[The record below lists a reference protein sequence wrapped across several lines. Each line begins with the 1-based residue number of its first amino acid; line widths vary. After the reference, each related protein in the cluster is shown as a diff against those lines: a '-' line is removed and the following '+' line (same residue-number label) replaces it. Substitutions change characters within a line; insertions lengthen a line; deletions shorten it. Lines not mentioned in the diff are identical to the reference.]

1 MNNKREQKTLKARKE
16 RFIQLGK
23 AKHGDDR
30 YGYSLARK
38 EYVNNRTPVH
48 IICNQCNGKPF
59 LVYPFAHIDKG
70 NNDKGTC
77 QNCYV
82 PRKTVQE
89 TRWDPNLK
97 KRIKDFKKRILK
109 KYGDRYSY
117 PHLDKE
123 YKNESSKITVI
134 CNHCKSS
141 FKRLARSLKSKS
153 RYGGCKIC
161 NKEVAAEKTR
171 VKNKKRQL
179 RNHRTK
185 NIPQKHGFI
194 YKITNTK
201 NGKFYIGYTNGTIK
215 ERFKAHYDESIKL
228 SRGNKKAKSYLHNA
242 MNHHGFEYF
251 KIEILEEHTE
261 VTPYYMAELEM
272 EYIAKFKPHYNVTPG
287 GEIGRSKIHLKKAS

>member
-1 MNNKREQKTLKARKE
+1 MKNKRELKTLKARKE

-23 AKHGDDR
+23 AKHGNDR
-30 YGYSLARK
+30 YGYSQASI
-38 EYVNNRTPVH
+38 EYINNRTPVH
-48 IICNQCNGKPF
+48 IICNKCKIEPF
-59 LVYPFAHIDKG
+59 LVYPFAHTDKG
-70 NNDKGTC
+70 DNRKGTC
-77 QNCYV
+77 PHCY
-82 PRKTVQE
+82 KTNLNVKE

-97 KRIKDFKKRILK
+97 ERIRGFKASVVK
-109 KYGDRYSY
+109 KYKHRYSY
-117 PHLDKE
+117 PHLEKE
-123 YKNESSKITVI
+123 YKNESSKITVV
-134 CNHCKSS
+134 CNQCGSS

-185 NIPQKHGFI
+185 DIPRKKGFI
-194 YKITNTK
+194 YKVTNTK
-201 NGKFYIGYTNGTIK
+201 NGKFYIGYTNKSIK
-215 ERFKAHYDESIKL
+215 ERLKGHYDESVKL

-287 GEIGRSKIHLKKAS
+287 GEIGRSKLHLKKAS